1 MLKIIIFKALQIIIL
16 KAMQIAGWII
26 VLRRIIK
33 NYLQAER
40 KKEKAEAARQANI
53 ERIFAEGEGAG
64 DDLE

>member
-1 MLKIIIFKALQIIIL
+1 MPCMLKIIIF

-26 VLRRIIK
+26 IVCRNIK

-53 ERIFAEGEGAG
+53 ERIFADGEGDG
-64 DDLE
+64 DDME